1 MKKLIIILM
10 LLSSE
15 AMAWGENTSQ
25 YRFDDCENAGNYLYR
40 CENKEV
46 ICYTF
51 EQGDK
56 GGLSC
61 KFKSK

>member
-10 LLSSE
+10 LVSSE

-25 YRFDDCENAGNYLYR
+25 YKFDRCENVSYDLYR

-46 ICYTF
+46 ICYNYI
-51 EQGDK
+51 GLSK

>member
-1 MKKLIIILM
+1 M
-10 LLSSE
+10 LVSSE

-25 YRFDDCENAGNYLYR
+25 YKFDKCERVGQGLYR

-46 ICYTF
+46 ICYKPYSGVF
-51 EQGDK
+51 
-56 GGLSC
+56 C

>member
-1 MKKLIIILM
+1 M
-10 LLSSE
+10 LVSSE

-25 YRFDDCENAGNYLYR
+25 YKFDKCEKAGQNLYR

-46 ICYTF
+46 ICYK
-51 EQGDK
+51 GSSSDR